1 MMSLVQSI
9 HSRLRKSALSSTK
22 PPAASRITSRAKL
35 STTKHLNKNTNIM
48 ETNYFKDEK
57 ETIMDDEYG
66 RDFDGCLLTCI
77 LAFGFIGL
85 AILGIIYLFT

>member
-9 HSRLRKSALSSTK
+9 RSRLRNLASSSTK
-22 PPAASRITSRAKL
+22 PPVASRTTSSVKL
-35 STTKHLNKNTNIM
+35 SITKHSNKNTNIM

>member
-1 MMSLVQSI
+1 
-9 HSRLRKSALSSTK
+9 
-22 PPAASRITSRAKL
+22 
-35 STTKHLNKNTNIM
+35 M

-77 LAFGFIGL
+77 LAFGVIGL